1 MPRKGAVARRETM
14 PDPVYSSVMVH
25 RLVNTIMLRGKKN
38 LAERIVYGAFDQ
50 VKERSGGQDPIKV
63 LDKAL
68 HNVMPVLEVRPRRVG
83 GATYQVPIEVR
94 QERRTSLGLRWLVDY
109 ARQRK
114 DKRTMTDKLVAEIL
128 DASNGQGGAVKK
140 REDTHRMAEANKA
153 FAHYR
158 W

>member
-14 PDPVYSSVMVH
+14 PDPVYNNVMVH

-38 LAERIVYGAFDQ
+38 LAERIVYGAFDE
-50 VKERSGGQDPIKV
+50 VKERSGQDPIKV

-94 QERRTSLGLRWLVDY
+94 QERRTSLGLRWLVDF

-128 DASNGQGGAVKK
+128 DASNAQGGAVKK

>member
-14 PDPVYSSVMVH
+14 PDPVYNSVMVH
-25 RLVNTIMLRGKKN
+25 RLVNAVMARGKKN
-38 LAERIVYGAFDQ
+38 LAERIVYGAFDE
-50 VKERSGGQDPIKV
+50 VRERSGQDPIKI

-68 HNVMPVLEVRPRRVG
+68 HNIMPVLEVRPRRVG

>member
-1 MPRKGAVARRETM
+1 M
-14 PDPVYSSVMVH
+14 PDPVYNSVMVH
-25 RLVNTIMLRGKKN
+25 RLVNAVMARGKKN
-38 LAERIVYGAFDQ
+38 LAERIVYGAFDE
-50 VKERSGGQDPIKV
+50 VRERSGQDPVKV

-68 HNVMPVLEVRPRRVG
+68 HNIMPVLEVRPRRVG

>member
-1 MPRKGAVARRETM
+1 M
-14 PDPVYSSVMVH
+14 PDPVYNSVMVH

-50 VKERSGGQDPIKV
+50 VRERSGQDPIKV

-128 DASNGQGGAVKK
+128 DASNAQGGAVKK

>member
-1 MPRKGAVARRETM
+1 MPRKGAVSRREVG
-14 PDPVYSSVMVH
+14 PDPVYSSVIVH
-25 RLVNTIMLRGKKN
+25 RLVNNIMTRGKKSV
-38 LAERIVYGAFDQ
+38 AEQIVYGAFGQ
-50 VKERSGGQDPIKV
+50 VKERTGQDPVKV

-94 QERRTSLGLRWLVDY
+94 QDRRMSLGLRWLVDY

-114 DKRTMTDKLVAEIL
+114 DKRTMLERLVAEIL

>member
-1 MPRKGAVARRETM
+1 VARRETM

-25 RLVNTIMLRGKKN
+25 RLVNAVMLRGKKN

-50 VKERSGGQDPIKV
+50 VRERSGQDPIKV

-68 HNVMPVLEVRPRRVG
+68 HNIMPVLEVRPRRVG

-128 DASNGQGGAVKK
+128 DASNAQGGAVKK

>member
-50 VKERSGGQDPIKV
+50 VRERSGGQDPIKV

-128 DASNGQGGAVKK
+128 DASNGAGGAVKK

>member
-1 MPRKGAVARRETM
+1 MPRKGPAPRREVG
-14 PDPVYSSVMVH
+14 PDPLYGNASVS
-25 RLVNTIMLRGKKN
+25 RLINKVMQRGKKSV
-38 LAERIVYGAFDQ
+38 AEHIVYTAFDE
-50 VKERSGGQDPIKV
+50 VKTKAGQDPVKI

-68 HNVMPVLEVRPRRVG
+68 GNIMPLLEVRPRRVG

-94 QERRTSLGLRWLVDY
+94 PERRMSLGLRWLVDY

-114 DKRTMTDKLVAEIL
+114 DRRGMAARLAAEIL
-128 DASNGQGGAVKK
+128 DASTGQGGAVKK

>member
-1 MPRKGAVARRETM
+1 MPRKGAVARREAM
-14 PDPVYSSVMVH
+14 PDPVHNSVMVH

-50 VKERSGGQDPIKV
+50 VKERSGGQDPVKV

>member
-68 HNVMPVLEVRPRRVG
+68 HNIMPVLEVRPRRVG

-128 DASNGQGGAVKK
+128 DASNGAGGAVKK

>member
-14 PDPVYSSVMVH
+14 PDPVYNSVMVH
-25 RLVNTIMLRGKKN
+25 RLVNTIMARGKKN

-50 VKERSGGQDPIKV
+50 VRERSGQDPIKV

-128 DASNGQGGAVKK
+128 DASNAQGGAVKK

>member
-1 MPRKGAVARRETM
+1 MPRKGAVSRREIA
-14 PDPVYSSVMVH
+14 PDPLYQSVIVH
-25 RLVNTIMLRGKKN
+25 RLVNKVMQRGKKS

-50 VKERSGGQDPIKV
+50 IKERTGQDPVKV

-68 HNVMPVLEVRPRRVG
+68 HNIMPVLEVRPRRVG

-94 QERRTSLGLRWLVDY
+94 PERRLSLGLRWLVEY

-114 DKRTMTDKLVAEIL
+114 DKRTMLERLVAEIM
-128 DASNGQGGAVKK
+128 DASGGQGGAVKK

>member
-14 PDPVYSSVMVH
+14 PDPVYGNVMVH
-25 RLVNTIMLRGKKN
+25 RLVNTIMMRGKKN

-50 VKERSGGQDPIKV
+50 VKEHSGGQDPVKV

>member
-14 PDPVYSSVMVH
+14 PDPVYNSVMVH

-50 VKERSGGQDPIKV
+50 VRERSGQDPIKV

-68 HNVMPVLEVRPRRVG
+68 HNIMPVLEVRPRRVG

-114 DKRTMTDKLVAEIL
+114 DKRTMTDKLIAEIL
-128 DASNGQGGAVKK
+128 DASNAQGGAVKK

>member
-1 MPRKGAVARRETM
+1 MQCAQCLVATIRVTGVIGFTHAAYQHI
-14 PDPVYSSVMVH
+14 DPAPV
-25 RLVNTIMLRGKKN
+25 R
-38 LAERIVYGAFDQ
+38 
-50 VKERSGGQDPIKV
+50 ERSGQDPLKV

-68 HNVMPVLEVRPRRVG
+68 HNIMPVLEVRPRRVG

-94 QERRTSLGLRWLVDY
+94 QERRTSLGLRWLEDY

-128 DASNGQGGAVKK
+128 DASNGAGGAVKK

>member
-1 MPRKGAVARRETM
+1 MPRKGAVARREIM
-14 PDPVYSSVMVH
+14 PDPVHNSVMVR
-25 RLVNTIMLRGKKN
+25 RLVNTIMLRGKKS

-50 VKERSGGQDPIKV
+50 VRDRSGQDPIKV
-63 LDKAL
+63 LERAL
-68 HNVMPVLEVRPRRVG
+68 YNVMPVLEVRPRRVG

-94 QERRTSLGLRWLVDY
+94 QERRASLGLRWLVDY

-128 DASNGQGGAVKK
+128 DASNGTGGAVKK

>member
-14 PDPVYSSVMVH
+14 PDPVYNNVMVH
-25 RLVNTIMLRGKKN
+25 RLVNTIMMRGKKN

-50 VKERSGGQDPIKV
+50 VRDRSGQDPIKV

-68 HNVMPVLEVRPRRVG
+68 HNIMPVLEVRPRRVG

-128 DASNGQGGAVKK
+128 DASNAQGGAVKK